1 MNNFRS
7 KPRNNPIATV
17 IKNYLDKKS
26 GKVTESREE
35 IHRRFFGLDWKDQNK
50 IMSAFLDAGKSD
62 RDWAYSRLLDL
73 WDSSFEEQ
81 VKGLWNQYHELR
93 CAWVII
99 RHFPLDYIR
108 ENMDQF
114 KEDRDYY
121 FICLRLAKDKDYTIE
136 KAKLSKTD
144 YLAVLYH
151 TEREITDDDARDTL
165 YGIVHDCCF
174 SDSFLARLEHVGEG
188 KRGNVI
194 TPANYRDVNLAFYYL
209 LRLDKEDVVQ
219 QFREWNEKVEDAIY
233 NSPEFKAY
241 RKFSYSDYDEEQG
254 GIELA
259 NLYAYMAL
267 DNKYKLPSDPSVDEL
282 KKKVEVRQNW
292 AKKQQE
298 QSAREGDLFPIF
310 GSSIDGVIHDE
321 CENEDLL
328 PF

>member
-1 MNNFRS
+1 MNNYRS
-7 KPRNNPIATV
+7 IPRNNPIATV
-17 IKNYLDKKS
+17 IRNYLDKKS

-35 IHRRFFGLDWKDQNK
+35 IQRRFFGLDWKDLKK

-62 RDWAYSRLLDL
+62 RNWAYSRLLDL

-81 VKGLWNQYHELR
+81 VKGLWNQYHEFR
-93 CAWVII
+93 CAWIVI

-108 ENMDQF
+108 ENMNQF
-114 KEDRDYY
+114 KEERDYY
-121 FICLRLAKDKDYTIE
+121 FICLRLAKNKEYTIE

-151 TEREITDDDARDTL
+151 TERVITDDDARDTL
-165 YGIVHDCCF
+165 YGIVHDCCL

-219 QFREWNEKVEDAIY
+219 QFREWNEKIEDAIY
-233 NSPEFKAY
+233 NSSEFKAY
-241 RKFSYSDYDEEQG
+241 RKLSYSDYDEEQG

-267 DNKYKLPSDPSVDEL
+267 DDKYKLPSDPSVDEL
-282 KKKVEVRQNW
+282 RKKVEVRLYW

-298 QSAREGDLFPIF
+298 QSAKEGDLFPIF
-310 GSSIDGVIHDE
+310 GSSIDGGIHDE
-321 CENEDLL
+321 GENEDLL

>member
-1 MNNFRS
+1 MNRIKSRNRS
-7 KPRNNPIATV
+7 IATV

-26 GKVTESREE
+26 GKVTESRNE
-35 IHRRFFGLDWKDQNK
+35 IQRRFFGLDWKDQK
-50 IMSAFLDAGKSD
+50 RIMSAFLDSGKAD
-62 RDWAYSRLLDL
+62 RNWAYSRLLDL
-73 WDSSFEEQ
+73 WDSSFEEHI
-81 VKGLWNQYHELR
+81 KDLWDKYHEYK
-93 CAWVII
+93 CAWIII

-121 FICLRLAKDKDYTIE
+121 FICLRLAKDKNYTIDR
-136 KAKLSKTD
+136 AKLSKTD
-144 YLAVLYH
+144 YLAVHYH

-188 KRGNVI
+188 RRGNLV
-194 TPANYRDVNLAFYYL
+194 TPANYRDVNLAIYYM

-219 QFREWNEKVEDAIY
+219 QFREWNEKVEDVIY
-233 NSPEFKAY
+233 NSLEFKASQ
-241 RKFSYSDYDEEQG
+241 RLPYSSYDEEEK

-267 DNKYKLPSDPSVDEL
+267 DDKYKLPSDLSVDEL
-282 KKKVEVRQNW
+282 RKKVNERLNW
-292 AKKQQE
+292 AKNQQE
-298 QSAREGDLFPIF
+298 KSAKEGDLFPIF
-310 GSSIDGVIHDE
+310 GSSIDSGIHDKDE
-321 CENEDLL
+321 EEDLL